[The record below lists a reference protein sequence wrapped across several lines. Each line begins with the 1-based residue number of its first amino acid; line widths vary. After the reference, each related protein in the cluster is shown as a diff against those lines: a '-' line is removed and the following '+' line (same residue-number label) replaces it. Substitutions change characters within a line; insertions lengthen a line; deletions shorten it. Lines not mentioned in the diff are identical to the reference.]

1 MRSKVKT
8 EPEISLEGQKSEVL
22 EEIYNGST
30 DFETKRL
37 YIKFTLACLVLTV
50 FGALLILIFY
60 VEVPSSMETLCAT
73 MLGGLIST
81 VHAVISH
88 FFDSTDHAEREKD
101 KRGAT
106 EKAKSRTGKRQKV

>member
-1 MRSKVKT
+1 M
-8 EPEISLEGQKSEVL
+8 P
-22 EEIYNGST
+22 
-30 DFETKRL
+30 F
-37 YIKFTLACLVLTV
+37 LVLTV

-88 FFDSTDHAEREKD
+88 FLTQLTMLNVTKIRDTLLRKSKVELERDRKYEQRWVWYHTLLAVELLIAD
-101 KRGAT
+101 LLLIWIAI
-106 EKAKSRTGKRQKV
+106 QL